1 MSASDDTT
9 GRHEFA
15 VTDSRTIYDGA
26 ILALRVD
33 EVTMPGDGSAKRE
46 VVEHHGAVA
55 IVALNDD
62 GAIATVTQY
71 RHPVGRR
78 LRELPAGLMDS
89 GGNESPVQAARRE
102 LVEEVGVEADTWATL
117 VDVATSPGFTDE
129 ALRVFRATDLH
140 DVDRPEAH
148 DEEADMAIDW
158 IPLDDAVAMVFS
170 GEIVN
175 VTSVAGILALA
186 HTERT
191 GADLRGPDSDWV
203 DQPTAL
209 DQRHARRDSGGA

>member
-1 MSASDDTT
+1 MT
-9 GRHEFA
+9 HEFA
-15 VTDSRTIYDGA
+15 VTGSRTVYDGA

-33 EVTMPGDGSAKRE
+33 DVTMPGDRSAKRE

-55 IVALNDD
+55 IVAVNAA
-62 GAIATVTQY
+62 GEIATVTQY

-89 GGNESPVQAARRE
+89 GAGESPLQAAQRE
-102 LVEEVGVEADTWATL
+102 LMEEVGVEADTWGTL
-117 VDVATSPGFTDE
+117 IDVATSPGFTDE
-129 ALRVFRATDLH
+129 ALRVFRATDLR

-148 DEEADMAIDW
+148 DEEADMDIDW

-175 VTSVAGILALA
+175 VTSVCGILALA
-186 HTERT
+186 HTDRT
-191 GADLRGPDSDWV
+191 GTALRDPDAEWV

-209 DQRHARRDSGGA
+209 DQRHAQRD